1 MRKTT
6 GFNSFSSNVKN
17 LSKRVNA
24 VIVILGVFA
33 SCTALTN
40 TAAASGANTSIETL
54 SDKISIR
61 FQGKDFFST
70 KIVFSRPPG
79 DLPGQY
85 LMNHVYPLCA
95 GEKAFDCI
103 VNVEVINESGKSVSG
118 KFLEYIPVSPKGN
131 EGGGSYKGNN
141 WKESEPP
148 YYYPTTEEIIVKG
161 NAKKKIPDGSRSSI
175 WSFPGLL
182 HSGGDKYLVSV
193 QTNSA
198 VTNYDAPSAENSIAD
213 WRDSTTLLTIT
224 PIKVDN
230 DTSGLELTREIFEK
244 MADGTYVKTSA
255 VDVLS
260 KFGYSSNGNKIC
272 YLGFEKN
279 KPNCYS
285 QAEDS
290 QFPGFRITLR
300 LKLTEEFLTLRH
312 WFMAR
317 AAGVRVTSK
326 KEPESSIVT
335 FEGTTIMVPKT
346 TALLPA
352 TIEGYKI
359 FRAATNK
366 SYTDS
371 GVTNKQLDLNDLS
384 GFDFWQSFK
393 SKSMSDIDPGTIAF
407 WSGIEPFATVLVEPR
422 SPTWSFETA
431 NIPGSDV
438 GSLWPCVKTP
448 HISGV
453 AASNASIMRPSP
465 PTWNAEKQTLEFRIA
480 SPHLNQDGSVA
491 EGFYN
496 LSVSQEVANCLWGG
510 DASKSR
516 AEVSIISDAGEKKI
530 FVASTGSSNGYM
542 NFQVS
547 GFTYSVNTISLKLL
561 KTEAASP
568 TKNPIAPK
576 VIVCKKGKTIKK
588 FKAVKCPAGYVKK

>member
-1 MRKTT
+1 MGQTT
-6 GFNSFSSNVKN
+6 GINSFSSNVKN
-17 LSKRVNA
+17 LSKRVTA
-24 VIVILGVFA
+24 VLVILGVLA
-33 SCTALTN
+33 NCVVITN
-40 TAAASGANTSIETL
+40 TALASGANTSIETL

-61 FQGKDFFST
+61 FQGKDFFSP

-95 GEKAFDCI
+95 GEKAYDCI
-103 VNVEVINESGKSVSG
+103 MNVEFINKSGKSVSG
-118 KFLEYIPVSPKGN
+118 KFLEYIPVAPKGN
-131 EGGGSYKGNN
+131 EGSGSYKGSN
-141 WKESEPP
+141 WEASAPP

-161 NAKKKIPDGSRSSI
+161 NSKKKIPDGSRSSI
-175 WSFPGLL
+175 WSFPGLS

-193 QTNSA
+193 QTYSA
-198 VTNYDAPSAENSIAD
+198 VTNYDAPSADNSIAD
-213 WRDSTTLLTIT
+213 WRDSTTSLTIT

-230 DTSGLELTREIFEK
+230 DTSGLEVTREIFEK
-244 MADGTYVKTSA
+244 NADGKYSKTSS

-260 KFGYSSNGNKIC
+260 NFGVSNNGNKVC
-272 YLGFEKN
+272 YLGFEKD

-290 QFPGFRITLR
+290 EYPRFKITLR
-300 LKLTEEFLTLRH
+300 LKLTEDFLTVRH

-317 AAGVRVTSK
+317 AAGIKVTSK

-335 FEGTTIMVPKT
+335 FEGTTIMVPKA

-359 FRAATNK
+359 YRAATNK
-366 SYTDS
+366 SYADS

-393 SKSMSDIDPGTIAF
+393 SKMMLDTDPGTIAF

-422 SPTWSFETA
+422 SPTWSFESA

-496 LSVSQEVANCLWGG
+496 LAVSQEVANCLWGG

-530 FVASTGSSNGYM
+530 FVSSTGSSDGYI

-561 KTEAASP
+561 KNVVATP
-568 TKNPIAPK
+568 TKSSTQLKEIT
-576 VIVCKKGKTIKK
+576 CKKGKVTKK
-588 FKAVKCPAGYVKK
+588 FKAKKCPAGYVKK